1 MNKHE
6 YLEELTH
13 QLRVIPDDEIERAR
27 AFYSKSIDDRREE
40 GLSEQEAVASLES
53 PVEAAQRIISELPT
67 RPRATAKLHA
77 EKTSS
82 FNRTAPANADTTDSS
97 LSVPLLIGITILTLI
112 VALVLIGIWVAVIS
126 LLVGTP
132 VVLIGTIGLGH
143 GDIAITLAGVGLGP
157 HGRLR
162 AFWFTSRACCDAL
175 DEIPHC
181 MGVSSN
187 RCFRMISASYPMPN
201 KSLPGCGIP

>member
-13 QLRVIPDDEIERAR
+13 QLRGIPDDEIERAR
-27 AFYSKSIDDRREE
+27 AFYSESIDDRREE

-77 EKTSS
+77 GKTSF

-143 GDIAITLAGVGLGP
+143 GDIAITLAGVGLG
-157 HGRLR
+157 L
-162 AFWFTSRACCDAL
+162 L
-175 DEIPHC
+175 
-181 MGVSSN
+181 MG
-187 RCFRMISASYPMPN
+187 
-201 KSLPGCGIP
+201 GCGLLVYISRLLRRA